1 MAFATLCFLCVQGTA
16 TYLEFEKLDE
26 ILKKVKEEDKQ
37 RVRDLIL
44 VKDNILNLESGM
56 KNASKM
62 AKEVDAFDNNLNDL
76 RTNIASVKTTLENLG
91 YRQKRRVKPE
101 DEVNANDWYLEWLA
115 RTKEN
120 YEILDSEKDS
130 LIERLTDIN
139 EKFLSKLATLIGT
152 YRRIDKIVAGF
163 NPSQKRASAEGSAS
177 LNRLRQDDVTP
188 GAMDGCGGA
197 WHYQVDGLWKRNPP
211 DLTNIIR
218 NSILKM
224 DAIIDDETMT
234 KIVVEAA
241 LTDFD
246 ERSGEYESALKSI
259 GTELEGVENI
269 VEHEKTRRGAPAT

>member
-62 AKEVDAFDNNLNDL
+62 AKELDAFDNNLNDL

-177 LNRLRQDDVTP
+177 LNSLRQDDVTP
-188 GAMDGCGGA
+188 G
-197 WHYQVDGLWKRNPP
+197 